1 MVSLGS
7 FTYFATT
14 TNGFFHSE
22 NLTQSNIQHTQHFT
36 CLYDMEAS
44 CVCVSYKPLNAGN
57 NQQTIVC
64 VHFPT
69 RKHAASVG
77 LRLARMNVSSGLS
90 DTYALCNSFRSLAPV
105 SVLCWPVECQFY
117 ILPLSTGGSARI
129 VTDALASFFRDS
141 CMLILIRKHHTRA
154 YLTG

>member
-1 MVSLGS
+1 
-7 FTYFATT
+7 
-14 TNGFFHSE
+14 
-22 NLTQSNIQHTQHFT
+22 
-36 CLYDMEAS
+36 MEAS

-90 DTYALCNSFRSLAPV
+90 DTYATP
-105 SVLCWPVECQFY
+105 SVLLHLFLCCVGRWNVS
-117 ILPLSTGGSARI
+117 ST
-129 VTDALASFFRDS
+129 S
-141 CMLILIRKHHTRA
+141 CH
-154 YLTG
+154 